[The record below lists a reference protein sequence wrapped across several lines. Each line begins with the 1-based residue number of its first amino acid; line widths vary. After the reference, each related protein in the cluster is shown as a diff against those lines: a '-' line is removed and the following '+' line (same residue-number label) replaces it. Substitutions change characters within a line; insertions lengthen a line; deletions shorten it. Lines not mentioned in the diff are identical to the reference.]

1 MECDRCGRDAVLFQ
15 PSSGLRLCGEHLRVS
30 LEARAK
36 RTIRDHGWIEPKDRI
51 AVALSGG
58 PASSSLLHFLREHFG
73 VRRDLSLIALTIEEG
88 GRDIARI
95 GAMAEGMGVEWV
107 AGSLAEEAGDSP
119 AGCKWLRD
127 RALCSLARRVG
138 ATKLALGT
146 TLGDEA
152 RSVFL
157 HVLRG
162 EAPRLAVRPVAGEGI
177 LFQRGP
183 CPPGRSRLPA
193 GPGIPTIRPF
203 LRIPEEELSLYARLT
218 VPGHL
223 PPREPRALD
232 QVEKEAGL
240 MLAEYT
246 SRHPSAPFGIV
257 NLGEALAG
265 HAGPGRAGPCGRC
278 GEEIPSACPARG
290 ARGEGDGL

>member
-88 GRDIARI
+88 GLDIAGIR
-95 GAMAEGMGVEWV
+95 AMAEGMGVEWV
-107 AGSLAEEAGDSP
+107 AGSLAGEAGDPP
-119 AGCKWLRD
+119 AGCTWLRD
-127 RALCSLARRVG
+127 RALCSLAQRVG

-162 EAPRLAVRPVAGEGI
+162 EASRLAVRPSQGEEEI
-177 LFQRGP
+177 P
-183 CPPGRSRLPA
+183 C
-193 GPGIPTIRPF
+193 IRPF

>member
-162 EAPRLAVRPVAGEGI
+162 EASRLAGCPSQGEEEI
-177 LFQRGP
+177 P
-183 CPPGRSRLPA
+183 C
-193 GPGIPTIRPF
+193 IRPF